1 MKMRWAW
8 TLPLLT
14 IVILSLAV
22 STASAQGY
30 PPAGYAQA
38 PYGAMQ
44 AYDPAMAMYAHPAMM
59 AAYAAPDG
67 GQGSVLVP
75 GQPMPAGPMPG
86 PMGGPMMMGSPSD
99 AYMPGMGGD
108 GCPYCGGQGCS
119 HCGFGHGFG
128 HGGPLSHLLG
138 IGPYSDG
145 GCCAPRWY
153 DVAVDY
159 MQLTRDDVDRGV
171 DLASEGLGGPIVLS
185 TDQLDFDDA
194 SGFRFSG
201 MFQVSAG
208 GSVEFTYY
216 GTFHWHRSAI
226 AESATDNLF
235 SVVSDFGQNP
245 PGGFAETDNSS
256 FQRID
261 YSSTFDNF
269 EINFRRRWIAPN
281 CLFQGSWLAGVRYFK
296 LDEDFQYI
304 AINDTNG
311 LADFDVN
318 TNNSLTG
325 FQMGGDLWFCV
336 IPGLRL
342 GCEGKAGIFGNHA
355 SQGTTITATSLVTPF
370 AETAKVDDVAFVGN
384 IDLMMLYR
392 INYNWTFK
400 LGYQFLFVDG
410 VALASE
416 NFNPTPPAVFAGV
429 PGNIIRQPTINDNGN
444 VFYHGLMAGLE
455 FMW

>member
-1 MKMRWAW
+1 M
-8 TLPLLT
+8 LL
-14 IVILSLAV
+14 V
-22 STASAQGY
+22 
-30 PPAGYAQA
+30 
-38 PYGAMQ
+38 
-44 AYDPAMAMYAHPAMM
+44 
-59 AAYAAPDG
+59 
-67 GQGSVLVP
+67 
-75 GQPMPAGPMPG
+75 
-86 PMGGPMMMGSPSD
+86 
-99 AYMPGMGGD
+99 
-108 GCPYCGGQGCS
+108 
-119 HCGFGHGFG
+119 
-128 HGGPLSHLLG
+128 
-138 IGPYSDG
+138 
-145 GCCAPRWY
+145 
-153 DVAVDY
+153 
-159 MQLTRDDVDRGV
+159 RDDVDRGV
-171 DLASEGLGGPIVLS
+171 DLASEGIGGPIVLS

-194 SGFRFSG
+194 SGFRFSA
-201 MFQVSAG
+201 MVQVSAG
-208 GSVEFTYY
+208 GNVEFTYY

-311 LADFDVN
+311 IADFDVN

-325 FQMGGDLWFCV
+325 FQMGGDVWYCV

-355 SQGTTITATSLVTPF
+355 SQGTTITATSLQLPF
-370 AETAKVDDVAFVGN
+370 EETVKVDDVAFVGN
-384 IDLMMLYR
+384 IDLMMTYR

-400 LGYQFLFVDG
+400 FGYQFLFVDG

-416 NFNPTPPAVFAGV
+416 NFNPTPPAVFVGGTA
-429 PGNIIRQPTINDNGN
+429 IREPTINDNGN